1 MSTEIKYIQHTDDLT
16 LAAESIQLLEKA
28 LINIYNFCDHAGSKI
43 NHWMKN
49 TVTAKPKHCLNYI
62 ETWS

>member
-28 LINIYNFCDHAGSKI
+28 LINI
-43 NHWMKN
+43 
-49 TVTAKPKHCLNYI
+49 
-62 ETWS
+62 